1 MVCFSYLFVVLLSL
15 SKHMNVNFGSLNING
30 GTSLERKVQVK
41 DLTRRLHLDVLLLQ
55 ETHGDL
61 TAQAQWRR
69 LMKGQWFFSDI
80 NSFTAGIAFFVSPS
94 LTLSQ
99 VHYNEI
105 IPGRL
110 ACLQFIANNQIFT
123 FLNIYAP
130 NENAEKY
137 NFFLKLEAFLST
149 IDLNCCFIMS
159 GDFNCTLDP
168 ALDRNSVEPHPKSAK
183 TLEKIIK
190 TVGLVDVWRI
200 QHPRQCQFTW
210 FKMCVPE
217 TQFMSMLQ
225 CLIRY

>member
-1 MVCFSYLFVVLLSL
+1 MVCFSYLFVVLLSF
-15 SKHMNVNFGSLNING
+15 SNHMNINFGSLNING
-30 GTSLERKVQVK
+30 GASLERKVQVK

-69 LMKGQWFFSDI
+69 LMKGQRFFSDI

-110 ACLQFIANNQIFT
+110 ACLQFIANNQIFI
-123 FLNIYAP
+123 FVNIYVP

-149 IDLNCCFIMS
+149 IDLNWCFIMS
-159 GDFNCTLDP
+159 GDFNCTLDTG
-168 ALDRNSVEPHPKSAK
+168 LDRNSV
-183 TLEKIIK
+183 
-190 TVGLVDVWRI
+190 
-200 QHPRQCQFTW
+200 
-210 FKMCVPE
+210 
-217 TQFMSMLQ
+217 
-225 CLIRY
+225 